1 MNAATSSQMLLAPW
15 RQRDRE
21 SPWGRR
27 GLFVVMLLCLVVSAY
42 FAGALWPV
50 VLAGSAALT
59 LASLW
64 LTVIGSLLLQ
74 NHPHA
79 ARFVP
84 GHARQLREAALLAWG
99 VASLGGAGLLWLGVP
114 GLPSFPT
121 LLLGLAALLLL
132 LAWALRHW
140 TLWLVFTIGPALFL
154 GTGMDRRLAPL
165 GRALQ
170 ALWAEQSLALLALAL
185 LALGWGVT
193 RLFGDGD
200 AAHLQSYACRLRM
213 RQAALDDMG
222 GLGGKRDSGA
232 VLGRPGEWMAR
243 PFQGACSA
251 WLRHVLARA
260 APGQGNVMRRAEI
273 VLHGQQ
279 HWLRQALGALLG
291 LGIVAPGFM
300 IVFGQVAGVAD
311 NWKHGAY
318 GLAIGLASMGFNP
331 SFTLPNMLWHSRRE
345 QVLLRLL
352 PGMPQGRALNR
363 AVAWQQ
369 LRHALVAWTLTTL
382 MLALLAWAA
391 GDLNLLC
398 LSFAALPLCAAWLL
412 RVPARMKPPTPWTAV
427 LPILAFMLGGWGLYA
442 VHLKWGVPLPVLGG
456 LSLLA
461 SLAIGLWRWRRLDA
475 APAALP
481 AGRLG

>member
-15 RQRDRE
+15 RQRDRA

-27 GLFVVMLLCLVVSAY
+27 GLLLVMLLCLAVSLH
-42 FAGALWPV
+42 FAGPLWPA
-50 VLAGSAALT
+50 VLAGSAALA

-99 VASLGGAGLLWLGVP
+99 LASLGSAALLWLGLP
-114 GLPSFPT
+114 RMPSFAA
-121 LLLGLAALLLL
+121 LLLGLAASLLL
-132 LAWALRHW
+132 LAWVLRNW
-140 TLWLVFTIGPALFL
+140 VLWLVFSIAPALFFGAGL
-154 GTGMDRRLAPL
+154 DQRLAPL

-170 ALWAEQSLALLALAL
+170 WLWAEQTLAV
-185 LALGWGVT
+185 LALGLLMLAWGVA

-200 AAHLQSYACRLRM
+200 AAHIEGYACRQRM
-213 RQAALDDMG
+213 RRAARDGM
-222 GLGGKRDSGA
+222 GGKRDSAA

-243 PFQGACSA
+243 PFERAASA

-260 APGQGNVMRRAEI
+260 APGRRNVMRRAEI

-291 LGIVAPGFM
+291 LGLIAPGFM
-300 IVFGQVAGVAD
+300 IAFGQFAGVAD

-318 GLAIGLASMGFNP
+318 GMAIGLASMGFNP
-331 SFTLPNMLWHSRRE
+331 SFTLPNMLWQSRRE
-345 QVLLRLL
+345 QALLRLL

-369 LRHALVAWTLTTL
+369 LRHALVAWTLTTV
-382 MLALLAWAA
+382 MLTLLAWAA

-398 LSFAALPLCAAWLL
+398 LSFAGLPLCAACLL
-412 RVPARMKPPTPWTAV
+412 RVPARMKPPTAWTAA
-427 LPILAFMLGGWGLYA
+427 LPILAFMLGGWGLYV
-442 VHLKWGVPLPVLGG
+442 VHLKLGVPLAALGG
-456 LSLLA
+456 LSVAL
-461 SLAIGLWRWRRLDA
+461 SLALGLWRWRRLDG
-475 APAALP
+475 APMALP
-481 AGRLG
+481 AGRLA